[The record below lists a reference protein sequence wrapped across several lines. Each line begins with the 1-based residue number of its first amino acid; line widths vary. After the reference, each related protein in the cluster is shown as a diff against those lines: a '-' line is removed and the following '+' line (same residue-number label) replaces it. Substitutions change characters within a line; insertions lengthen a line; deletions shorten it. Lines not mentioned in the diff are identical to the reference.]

1 MESKRIH
8 KAENIAVSDWFGYK
22 EYKFTV
28 DGRESLI
35 VCPEHPLDGN
45 PWVWRAEFFSAFDW
59 VDRALLERGWHI
71 AYHKVSDMYG
81 NPESVGMLHDFYLTV
96 TKEFA
101 LSRRPAIFG
110 FSRGALY
117 AVNYAAAYPDECG
130 ILYLDA
136 PVTDV
141 FVWPGRF
148 KQSNEWAQC
157 KECYGITDADEKTFH
172 GNPNDMAEKNAR
184 DGIPCFIC
192 AGDADTVVDF
202 NGCGKIYYER
212 YRAISD
218 RIEMIVKPGCD
229 HHPHSLSD
237 PTPIVNYIEKYAEER
252 GCIA

>member
-96 TKEFA
+96 TEEFA

-141 FVWPGRF
+141 FVCPDALSRAMNGR
-148 KQSNEWAQC
+148 SVR
-157 KECYGITDADEKTFH
+157 
-172 GNPNDMAEKNAR
+172 NATASPMR
-184 DGIPCFIC
+184 MRKHFTAIRTIWRKRTHATAFPALSARVMRIRSLTLT
-192 AGDADTVVDF
+192 AA
-202 NGCGKIYYER
+202 ER
-212 YRAISD
+212 YIMSAI
-218 RIEMIVKPGCD
+218 
-229 HHPHSLSD
+229 
-237 PTPIVNYIEKYAEER
+237 AQ
-252 GCIA
+252 

>member
-1 MESKRIH
+1 
-8 KAENIAVSDWFGYK
+8 
-22 EYKFTV
+22 
-28 DGRESLI
+28 
-35 VCPEHPLDGN
+35 
-45 PWVWRAEFFSAFDW
+45 
-59 VDRALLERGWHI
+59 
-71 AYHKVSDMYG
+71 MYG

-96 TKEFA
+96 TEEFA

-157 KECYGITDADEKTFH
+157 KKCYGITDADEKTFH

-237 PTPIVNYIEKYAEER
+237 PTPIVNYIEKYAAER
-252 GCIA
+252 GCRA